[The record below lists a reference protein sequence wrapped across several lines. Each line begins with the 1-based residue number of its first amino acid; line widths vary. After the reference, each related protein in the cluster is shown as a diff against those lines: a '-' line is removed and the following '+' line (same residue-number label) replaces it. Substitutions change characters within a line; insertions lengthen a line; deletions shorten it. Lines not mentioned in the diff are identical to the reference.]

1 MAPRKRIKPSE
12 LVLPCEWSDCTF
24 VGKCMEEF
32 CDHVARHLRE
42 HLNDSQEK
50 LEQYQCLWRSCEF
63 CAAGPNELI
72 IHVNFHSYHT
82 KLKYLGSQ
90 MRAYHQDLPECSQRN
105 HSQNMVPEIADTF
118 VCCWEHCDMTINN
131 PEWFYQHVT
140 MHAYCAENE
149 SLLNNRKAIFC
160 RWKDCDGTCKSRH
173 KLREHLRTHTQ
184 EKVVA
189 CPSCGVMFSNNTK
202 FFDHAKR
209 QISEDKQ
216 IFICQYCSKHFASER
231 LLRDHVRIHVRH
243 LNCPF
248 CDMVCTNFSS
258 LKTHIRFRHCDERPF
273 LCDFCDSSFKNTYDL
288 RKHIE
293 THNDSSAYCCDVNGC
308 DFTARTLQ
316 TFRQH
321 YKRVH
326 ESNGTIKYKCHIC
339 QKCFSWCYTLTL
351 HLRKMH
357 QLTCHSRFRYKE
369 DEDGYWTLNIDN
381 FKTSMELNYDFVCKK
396 PPQKTSRRQNCT
408 RNNSNASSKGF
419 STGLHASQFQPLSGS
434 PVEKS
439 MSEVDASL
447 KEPVYY
453 ELQSVPLSFES
464 PPNDFNETVAL
475 NAMVK

>member
-1 MAPRKRIKPSE
+1 MAPGKKVKPSE
-12 LVLPCEWSDCTF
+12 LVLPCEWNDCTF
-24 VGKCMEEF
+24 VGKGMEEF
-32 CDHVARHLRE
+32 CNHVTRHLRG
-42 HLNDSQEK
+42 HLSDSREK
-50 LEQYQCLWRSCEF
+50 LEQYECLWRSCEF
-63 CAAGPNELI
+63 CAIGPNELI

-90 MRAYHQDLPECSQRN
+90 IRASHQDLPECSQSN
-105 HSQNMVPEIADTF
+105 HSQNMVPEITDTF

-140 MHAYCAENE
+140 MHAYCAEKENV
-149 SLLNNRKAIFC
+149 LNNKKAIFC
-160 RWKDCDGTCKSRH
+160 RWK
-173 KLREHLRTHTQ
+173 E
-184 EKVVA
+184 
-189 CPSCGVMFSNNTK
+189 
-202 FFDHAKR
+202 
-209 QISEDKQ
+209 Q

-231 LLRDHVRIHVRH
+231 LLRDHVRIHVSH
-243 LNCPF
+243 LNCPL

-273 LCDFCDSSFKNTYDL
+273 LCDFCDSSFKNAYDL

-293 THNDSSAYCCDVNGC
+293 THNDSSAYCCDVRGC

-357 QLTCHSRFRYKE
+357 QLSCRSRFRYKE
-369 DEDGYWTLNIDN
+369 NEDGYWTLNIDN
-381 FKTSMELNYDFVCKK
+381 LKTAVELSYDFVCKK
-396 PPQKTSRRQNCT
+396 PPQKSSGSQNYT
-408 RNNSNASSKGF
+408 RINSNASSKGF
-419 STGLHASQFQPLSGS
+419 STVLHPSQFQPLSGS

-439 MSEVDASL
+439 FSVVDTSL
-447 KEPVYY
+447 KESVYY
-453 ELQSVPLSFES
+453 ELQSVPLSFEN
-464 PPNDFNETVAL
+464 PPNEFNETVAL
-475 NAMVK
+475 NVK

>member
-160 RWKDCDGTCKSRH
+160 RWK
-173 KLREHLRTHTQ
+173 E
-184 EKVVA
+184 
-189 CPSCGVMFSNNTK
+189 
-202 FFDHAKR
+202 
-209 QISEDKQ
+209 Q